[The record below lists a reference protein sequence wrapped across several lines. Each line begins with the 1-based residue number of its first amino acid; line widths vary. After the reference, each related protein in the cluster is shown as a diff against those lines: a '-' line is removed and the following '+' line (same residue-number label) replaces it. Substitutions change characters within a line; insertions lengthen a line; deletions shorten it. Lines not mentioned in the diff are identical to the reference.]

1 MATINPTITQLEPQD
16 GSIVKFVW
24 VLTGTNDGAPVPFVQ
39 WADRSVQIGST
50 GDVFGGGT
58 VLWEGSN
65 DSGLTYGTLTDA
77 QSAPIS
83 KTAITSP
90 EQIVEI
96 TQLARPRAS
105 VSVTSV
111 TISLVVRRQQPLR
124 T

>member
-77 QSAPIS
+77 QSAAIS

-96 TQLARPRAS
+96 TELARPRAS